1 MVEVV
6 KESAGDEAKNEPES
20 RFKNFLE
27 SGRHE
32 SNHATGSILKRGHDV
47 NIPTVASTVSFRLS

>member
-1 MVEVV
+1 VEVV
-6 KESAGDEAKNEPES
+6 QESARDEAKNKPES

-32 SNHATGSILKRGHDV
+32 SNHVTYGMPK
-47 NIPTVASTVSFRLS
+47 P